1 MSRAAAENEDLAPR
15 AVSCHL
21 CIEAPHSRA
30 NEEFDRVRGGRGR
43 RGWRQDL
50 YSESTILYMVLMR
63 ANASSNLVHPN
74 KIFKIDF
81 SMKW

>member
-30 NEEFDRVRGGRGR
+30 NEEFDRVRGGGGGGGGDR
-43 RGWRQDL
+43 L
-50 YSESTILYMVLMR
+50 YIAR
-63 ANASSNLVHPN
+63 AQYC
-74 KIFKIDF
+74 I
-81 SMKW
+81 WC

>member
-1 MSRAAAENEDLAPR
+1 MSRAVAENEDLAPR

-30 NEEFDRVRGGRGR
+30 NEEFDRVRGGGRGR
-43 RGWRQDL
+43 RGWRQGL

-63 ANASSNLVHPN
+63 ANASSNLVHPE
-74 KIFKIDF
+74 KFF
-81 SMKW
+81 

>member
-30 NEEFDRVRGGRGR
+30 NEEFDRVSG
-43 RGWRQDL
+43 
-50 YSESTILYMVLMR
+50 
-63 ANASSNLVHPN
+63 
-74 KIFKIDF
+74 FKISRAIFLSPPQCLHSSFF
-81 SMKW
+81 S

>member
-43 RGWRQDL
+43 RGWNRL
-50 YSESTILYMVLMR
+50 YIGRTQYCNRGQSGHTRHETLFIQK
-63 ANASSNLVHPN
+63 N
-74 KIFKIDF
+74 F
-81 SMKW
+81 

>member
-30 NEEFDRVRGGRGR
+30 NEEFDRVRGGEGEE
-43 RGWRQDL
+43 GVETD
-50 YSESTILYMVLMR
+50 SI
-63 ANASSNLVHPN
+63 
-74 KIFKIDF
+74 
-81 SMKW
+81 